1 MRCGQPRPE
10 VGFFSIDALHPNRRN
25 TPSQRVLQQAY
36 DLLLPIPTLLPTG
49 QKDANGQEIV
59 ETFTLEELGV
69 SYPLLLDD
77 NRAQPTQIPN
87 PDYDPATM
95 AAESPVGGA
104 LDPENLPEGFEPPM
118 LPVSKLEFVYQIV
131 WQEKTMAER
140 LEKKEAD
147 RLAAEEAA
155 EAEAQ
160 AENDAASS

>member
-1 MRCGQPRPE
+1 
-10 VGFFSIDALHPNRRN
+10 
-25 TPSQRVLQQAY
+25 
-36 DLLLPIPTLLPTG
+36 
-49 QKDANGQEIV
+49 
-59 ETFTLEELGV
+59 
-69 SYPLLLDD
+69 
-77 NRAQPTQIPN
+77 
-87 PDYDPATM
+87 M

-104 LDPENLPEGFEPPM
+104 LDTENLPEGFEPPM

-155 EAEAQ
+155 KAEAQ